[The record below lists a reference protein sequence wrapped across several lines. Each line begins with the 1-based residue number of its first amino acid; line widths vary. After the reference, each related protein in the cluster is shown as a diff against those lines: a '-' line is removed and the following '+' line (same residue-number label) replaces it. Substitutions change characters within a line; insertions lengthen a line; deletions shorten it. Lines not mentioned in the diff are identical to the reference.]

1 MVKSFKMSCMPKM
14 QKIIFLLFA
23 LLLFFVPIVLW
34 PFTSE
39 VFEFNKMVLV
49 YGLTVL
55 ICAAWG
61 IRSIQEG
68 KFIHSRTILDKPL
81 LIFLGVQFIS
91 TILSIDPAT
100 SWLGYYS
107 RFNGGFLSTICYSL
121 LYWAFV
127 SNFDEKD
134 TIRLIK
140 ITLASSVIV
149 SLYGV
154 LEHFGID
161 KQYWVQDVQSRVF
174 SSLGQPNWLAAWI
187 VALMPVTWAFILKEK
202 SKSYAYWI
210 YFLIS
215 ILLFWTLIFTKSRSG
230 ILGVGVAGLTFW
242 GGILFYSKKNLTEI
256 FKPVLT
262 VGLSLLAICLISGT
276 QWTPSIAGILN
287 SKSAPVQK
295 EVQGP
300 ALETG
305 GTESGTIRKIV
316 WKGAVDVWSHYP
328 VFGTGVETFAYSYYQ
343 FRPKEHNTVSEWD
356 FIYNKAH
363 NEFLNMAANTGT
375 LGLLSYLGLIVFSVI
390 IFIKGLKSQKYFALA
405 LLSGYLSLSATN
417 FFGFSV
423 VPTQLEFYLFPAF
436 LFALTAGDR
445 AESTTK
451 KTNLS
456 GGQVVSVAAIVG
468 LAGYLLITITNY
480 WYADYFYSMGKAYNG
495 TKQIGTAIKYLND
508 AISLEPGQAL
518 YHNELATAYSSTALG
533 YNQQKDASSAAKF
546 AELAISESQK
556 AVSLSPANLNLKR
569 TQFGIYVMMSTL
581 NQNYL
586 LNARAVLIDAIKSA
600 PTDAKLYYNL
610 GLTYART
617 GMMDLAL
624 STLKT
629 TVELKPNYREA
640 RLAYAILLI
649 DKKETAEA
657 KTQLQYI
664 LTYIDPTDSMA
675 KQQLESIK

>member
-1 MVKSFKMSCMPKM
+1 MFKSFKMSCMPKM

-49 YGLTVL
+49 YALTVL
-55 ICAAWG
+55 ITGAWA
-61 IRSIQEG
+61 IRSIKEG
-68 KFIHSRTILDKPL
+68 KFVYSRTILDKPL
-81 LIFLGVQFIS
+81 LIFLGTQLIA
-91 TILSIDPAT
+91 TILSIDPTT

-107 RFNGGFLSTICYSL
+107 RFNGGFLSTVCYSL

-127 SNFDEKD
+127 SNFDQKD
-134 TIRLIK
+134 ALKLIK
-140 ITLASSVIV
+140 IFLGSSVIV
-149 SLYGV
+149 SVYGV

-187 VALMPVTWAFILKEK
+187 VALMPITWALMLKEK
-202 SKSYAYWI
+202 VKNFSYWV
-210 YFLIS
+210 YFAIS
-215 ILLFWTLIFTKSRSG
+215 VLLFWTLIFTKSRSG
-230 ILGVGVAGLTFW
+230 ILGAGVAGLIFW
-242 GGILFYSKKNLTEI
+242 GGILFYSKNNIKEI
-256 FKPVLT
+256 IKPVLIT
-262 VGLSLLAICLISGT
+262 GFSILAICLISGT
-276 QWTPSIAGILN
+276 QWTPSLSAIL
-287 SKSAPVQK
+287 SHKTASVQK
-295 EVQGP
+295 EIQGP

-316 WKGAVDVWSHYP
+316 WKGALDVWSHYP

-343 FRPKEHNTVSEWD
+343 YRPKEHNTVSEWD

-363 NEFLNMAANTGT
+363 NEFLNMAANSGT
-375 LGLLSYLGLIVFSVI
+375 TGLLSYLSVIVFAVI
-390 IFIKGLKSQKYFALA
+390 LFVKSIKNQKYLALA
-405 LLSGYLSLSATN
+405 FLAGFLSLSATN

-436 LFALTAGDR
+436 LFAIAGD
-445 AESTTK
+445 EKEETGKTK
-451 KTNLS
+451 KLS
-456 GGQVVSVAAIVG
+456 GGQTAMTIAVIG
-468 LAGYLLITITNY
+468 LAGYLLVLITNY

-495 TKQIGTAIKYLND
+495 TKQIGR
-508 AISLEPGQAL
+508 AISFLTNAINLEPNQAL
-518 YHNELATAYSSTALG
+518 YHNELASAYSTTALSYG
-533 YNQQKDASSAAKF
+533 QQKDASSAAKF
-546 AELAISESQK
+546 AQLAISESQK
-556 AVSLSPANLNLKR
+556 AISLSPANLNLKR
-569 TQFGIYVMMSTL
+569 TQFGIFVMLSSL
-581 NQNYL
+581 SPNYL
-586 LNARAVLIDAIKSA
+586 LNARAVLIDAIKYA

-617 GMMDLAL
+617 GMLDLAI

-629 TVELKPNYREA
+629 AVELKPNYREA

-649 DKKETAEA
+649 DKKENAEA
-657 KTQLQYI
+657 KKQLEYI
-664 LTYIDPTDSMA
+664 LTYIDPSDSMA

>member
-1 MVKSFKMSCMPKM
+1 MPKT

-55 ICAAWG
+55 ITGSWI

-68 KFIHSRTILDKPL
+68 KFVFSRTILDKPL
-81 LIFLGVQFIS
+81 LIFLGTQLIA
-91 TILSIDPAT
+91 TILSIDPTT

-107 RFNGGFLSTICYSL
+107 RFNGGLLSTICYSL

-134 TIRLIK
+134 ALKLIK
-140 ITLASSVIV
+140 IFLGSSVIV
-149 SLYGV
+149 SIYGV

-174 SSLGQPNWLAAWI
+174 SSLGQPNWLAAWV
-187 VALMPVTWAFILKEK
+187 VALMPITWALTLKEK
-202 SKSYAYWI
+202 VKSLNYWV
-210 YFLIS
+210 YFAVS
-215 ILLFWTLIFTKSRSG
+215 VLLFWTLIFTKSRSG
-230 ILGVGVAGLTFW
+230 ILGIGIAGLIFW
-242 GGILFYSKKNLTEI
+242 GGVLFYSKSNLKDI
-256 FKPVLT
+256 IKPVLIT
-262 VGLSLLAICLISGT
+262 GFSILAISLISGT
-276 QWTPSIAGILN
+276 QWTPSLSAILN
-287 SKSAPVQK
+287 HKTTQTQK

-316 WKGAVDVWSHYP
+316 WKGALDVWSHYP

-343 FRPKEHNTVSEWD
+343 YRPKEHNTVSEWD

-363 NEFLNMAANTGT
+363 NEFLNIAANSGT
-375 LGLLSYLGLIVFSVI
+375 TGLLSYLSVIVFSVI
-390 IFIKGLKSQKYFALA
+390 LFVKSLKNQKYFALA
-405 LLSGYLSLSATN
+405 FLAGFISLSATN

-436 LFALTAGDR
+436 IVAIAGGEKQISPKTKKLSGVQAALT
-445 AESTTK
+445 
-451 KTNLS
+451 
-456 GGQVVSVAAIVG
+456 IVTIG
-468 LAGYLLITITNY
+468 LAGYLLILITNY

-495 TKQIGTAIKYLND
+495 TKQMGK
-508 AISLEPGQAL
+508 AISFLSNAIDLEPYQAL
-518 YHNELATAYSSTALG
+518 YHNELASAYSATALG
-533 YNQQKDASSAAKF
+533 YGQQKDASSAAKF
-546 AELAISESQK
+546 AQLAISESQK
-556 AVSLSPANLNLKR
+556 AVGLSPANLNLKR
-569 TQFGIYVMMSTL
+569 TQFGIFVMLSSL
-581 NQNYL
+581 NPNYL
-586 LNARAVLIDAIKSA
+586 LNARAVLIDAIKYA

-617 GMMDLAL
+617 GMLDLAL

-629 TVELKPNYREA
+629 AVDLKPNYREA
-640 RLAYAILLI
+640 RLGYAILLI
-649 DKKETAEA
+649 DRKENAEA
-657 KTQLQYI
+657 KTQLEYI
-664 LTYIDPTDSMA
+664 LKNIDPNDSMA